1 MDLLK
6 TLLDAANSNE
16 LKSLGNQFGID
27 SSSLSKVLGDVV
39 PALGQGVQKNA
50 QAPGGLES
58 LVGALQKGDHQRYLN
73 DFSAVSS
80 QDGIADGNNI
90 LGHVLGSKDASRNV
104 AAQAAQKSGVS
115 PDVIKQMLPMIAT
128 MVMGTLSQQNKS
140 GAKETA
146 QGDSSG
152 LGDMLS
158 SMLDSDGDGSAVDDV
173 LDMAKK
179 FF

>member
-6 TLLDAANSNE
+6 TLLDAADSDE

-27 SSSLSKVLGDVV
+27 SSSLNKILGDVV
-39 PALGQGVQKNA
+39 PTLGQGVQKNA

-58 LVGALQKGDHQRYLN
+58 LMGALQKGDHQRYLN
-73 DFSAVSS
+73 DFSAVSG

-104 AAQAAQKSGVS
+104 AAHAAQKSGVS
-115 PDVIKQMLPMIAT
+115 PDLIKQMLPMIAT
-128 MVMGTLSQQNKS
+128 MVMGTLSKQSKS
-140 GAKETA
+140 GAEEAA

-152 LGDMLS
+152 LGGMLS